1 MHEMAE
7 KCAMAIKNY
16 MPK

>member
-1 MHEMAE
+1 MAE